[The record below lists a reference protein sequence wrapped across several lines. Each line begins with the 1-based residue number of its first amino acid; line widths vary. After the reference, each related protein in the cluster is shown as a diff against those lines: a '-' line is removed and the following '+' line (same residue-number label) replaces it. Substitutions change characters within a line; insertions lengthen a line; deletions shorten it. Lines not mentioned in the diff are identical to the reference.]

1 MISPV
6 IPEICETVYRQFHHK
21 RFVSPDPLEIVLRYE
36 SVLDREIAA
45 FIASSLALGRVD
57 GILRASSWILSRLPG
72 PRAALIEMDEAEIVH
87 LCTPFRYRFFTGEN
101 LAGLLIGLKGVL
113 AEYDTLEKCFTSGL
127 PSGAGAGTGRGVRT
141 IAGLSALVSRV
152 RSFARGRLDGSIMI
166 ARPDLGSACKRLLLF
181 MRWMVRRDAVDP
193 GGWTAVSPA
202 DLLVPVDTHMLRVC
216 RWLGLTSR
224 TTGSIRV
231 SMELT
236 GTFSSFVP
244 EDPTK
249 YDFSLTR
256 LGIHPEGRL
265 SEIRHAIEH
274 GHAQS
279 KLTFPA

>member
-1 MISPV
+1 VISPV

-113 AEYDTLEKCFTSGL
+113 AEYYTLEKCFTSGL

-231 SMELT
+231 SM
-236 GTFSSFVP
+236 
-244 EDPTK
+244 
-249 YDFSLTR
+249 
-256 LGIHPEGRL
+256 
-265 SEIRHAIEH
+265 
-274 GHAQS
+274 
-279 KLTFPA
+279 